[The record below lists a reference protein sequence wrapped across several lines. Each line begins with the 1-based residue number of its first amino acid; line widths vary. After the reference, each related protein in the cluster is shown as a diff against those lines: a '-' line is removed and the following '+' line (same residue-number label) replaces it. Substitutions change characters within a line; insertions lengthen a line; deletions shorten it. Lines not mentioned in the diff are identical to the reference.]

1 MIPTHIEKRKEGLM
15 RRTLTWFAGMG
26 LLVSASAAVAGPAR
40 YVPAAEGFPFSK
52 AVAVDGVLYL
62 SGEIGTGPDGKLVQ
76 GFDAQVRQTMDNIV
90 ATLAGEGL
98 TTDDVFKC
106 TVYLADMSQWGA
118 FNRIYLSYFKPGRL
132 PARSALGVN
141 GLAMGAVT
149 EVECWASLHPK

>member
-1 MIPTHIEKRKEGLM
+1 M
-15 RRTLTWFAGMG
+15 RRFIVQAMG
-26 LLVSASAAVAGPAR
+26 LSLLAPMAVAHAAPAR
-40 YVPAAEGFPFSK
+40 HVPAAEGFPFSK

-90 ATLAGEGL
+90 VTLAREGL

-118 FNRIYLSYFKPGRL
+118 FNRIYVSYFKPGRL

-149 EVECWASLHPK
+149 EVECWATLRGK